1 MHVTRVFTTVQRCSA
16 SVSSAS
22 AHTALRTVYVRE
34 LFLARSWTVP
44 QQVTRQLMRI
54 MRKWFCEGRKG
65 VLVDCLFDIVRCE
78 DECDGV
84 AAIVQEFIWASWIA
98 HENPVSATF
107 LLTVNVCSCIVL

>member
-1 MHVTRVFTTVQRCSA
+1 
-16 SVSSAS
+16 
-22 AHTALRTVYVRE
+22 
-34 LFLARSWTVP
+34 
-44 QQVTRQLMRI
+44 MRI

-98 HENPVSATF
+98 HENAVSVIN
-107 LLTVNVCSCIVL
+107 LVLSDLQ